1 MYIIKHRVTS
11 FEEIPP
17 KFHVEIDVHDH
28 NGILVVSHDLPNPD
42 SQSLEIFLKHFPK
55 DKFLAINVKTCG
67 IEKKLSYL
75 LNLYSVNYFAFDFS
89 IPCLLDA
96 LNQQIVCALRLSEY
110 EKEIFP
116 KCSFM
121 ILFLMKRRILVTVLT

>member
-75 LNLYSVNYFAFDFS
+75 LNLYSVN
-89 IPCLLDA
+89 
-96 LNQQIVCALRLSEY
+96 
-110 EKEIFP
+110 
-116 KCSFM
+116 
-121 ILFLMKRRILVTVLT
+121 